1 MSKPYSVDLRERA
14 VAAVVENGLPH
25 AEVVRLFS
33 VSWAS
38 LKRWL
43 LKRRSGQSLA
53 PKTYRPGP
61 RGAFGTPEA
70 RAALEAQLQAEPDGR
85 LIDHCQRWQAHS
97 GQAVS
102 VATLHRARRA
112 LDWTQKKKAH
122 GQRTR
127 RSRTGGLAPSARRL
141 KAQRAGLRR

>member
-14 VAAVVENGLPH
+14 VAAVESGLRH
-25 AEVVRLFS
+25 AEVVRLFN

-53 PKTYRPGP
+53 PKAYRPGP

-70 RAALEAQLQAEPDGR
+70 VAALQAQLQADPDGR
-85 LIDHCQRWQAHS
+85 LIDHCRWWQART
-97 GQAVS
+97 GQALS

-112 LDWTQKKKAH
+112 LDWTHKKKSSRPANAMKPS
-122 GQRTR
+122 GPAGAKRTR
-127 RSRTGGLAPSARRL
+127 I
-141 KAQRAGLRR
+141 

>member
-14 VAAVVENGLPH
+14 VAAVLENGLPH
-25 AEVVRLFS
+25 AEVVRLFR

-43 LKRRSGQSLA
+43 LKRRAGQSLA
-53 PKTYRPGP
+53 PKPYRPGP
-61 RGAFGTPEA
+61 RGAFGAPEA
-70 RAALEAQLQAEPDGR
+70 RAALAAQLQADPDGR
-85 LIDHCQRWQAHS
+85 LIDHCQRWQLQS
-97 GQAVS
+97 GRAVS

-112 LDWTQKKKAH
+112 LDWTHKKKAH

-127 RSRTGGLAPSARRL
+127 RRRTRRLAPRARRL
-141 KAQRAGLRR
+141 KSR

>member
-1 MSKPYSVDLRERA
+1 MSKPYSVELRERA

-53 PKTYRPGP
+53 PKIYRPGP
-61 RGAFGTPEA
+61 RGAFSTPEA
-70 RAALEAQLQAEPDGR
+70 QTALAAQLQADPDGR

-112 LDWTQKKKAH
+112 LDWTHKKKAH

-127 RSRTGGLAPSARRL
+127 RSRTGSLAPSARRL

>member
-43 LKRRSGQSLA
+43 LKRRCGQSLA
-53 PKTYRPGP
+53 PKPYRPGP
-61 RGAFGTPEA
+61 RGAFGSPEA
-70 RAALEAQLQAEPDGR
+70 RAALAAQLQADPDGR
-85 LIDHCQRWQAHS
+85 LIDHCQRWQAQS

-112 LDWTQKKKAH
+112 LDWTHKKKAH
-122 GQRTR
+122 RQ
-127 RSRTGGLAPSARRL
+127 
-141 KAQRAGLRR
+141 